1 MRGAAATE
9 RIEWGSMSLDG
20 DDPVAVELRASRRR
34 LGGVAVFSGVVNL
47 LTLSGSLY
55 MLQVYDRVIPSRNVA
70 TLLGLSAIVLIA
82 YLLQGY
88 FDALRGRM
96 LARIGAL
103 FDAGLQPQ
111 IYRALVTLPLRGTKP
126 ILAQQPLRDLDQ
138 VRAFLSGTGPTAFL
152 DMPWIPLFLIPLF
165 LFHPAIGIISTCGAA
180 TIVAMTLL
188 TEYQSRSAAKVST
201 EGNVQR
207 QLVADA
213 LRENAD
219 VIRALGMT
227 GRWAARWSF
236 TNEHYI
242 HHNTR
247 LADVHANLGSVAKVL
262 RFGLQSAV
270 LGAGAYLVVIDQAS
284 GGIMIASAILMGRAL
299 APVEVALTNWKQ
311 FVAAR
316 EGIGRLRAILKVTA
330 ASAAPAVVLQRPHRS
345 LTVEDLS
352 VVVPGTQKTVI
363 SQVSFDLK
371 IGNGLAL
378 LGASAAGK
386 SSLAKALV
394 GVWPAATGVVRLDGA
409 PIDRW
414 DSDDL
419 GRYIGYLPQDVALF
433 DGTVASNIARFDEAA
448 TSAAILEAARV
459 SGAHEMILR
468 LPDGYDTRV
477 GERGASLSAGQR
489 QRIGLA
495 RAVFGRPFLVVLD
508 EPNANLDADGE
519 NALVNAIETLRR
531 EQSIVIV
538 ISHRPNAL
546 AALNMT
552 MVIYGGRSIAF
563 GPREEVFARVA
574 QSAVRNGGVSKQS
587 SRASRLVA
595 GAAS

>member
-1 MRGAAATE
+1 
-9 RIEWGSMSLDG
+9 
-20 DDPVAVELRASRRR
+20 
-34 LGGVAVFSGVVNL
+34 VAVFSGVVNL

-70 TLLGLSAIVLIA
+70 TLLGLSAIVLVA

-96 LARIGAL
+96 LTRIGAM
-103 FDAGLQPQ
+103 FDAELQAQ

-165 LFHPAIGIISTCGAA
+165 LFHPAIGVVATCGAA
-180 TIVAMTLL
+180 AIVAMTLL
-188 TEYQSRSAAKVST
+188 TEYQSRSAARVST
-201 EGNVQR
+201 EGIVQR

-227 GRWAARWSF
+227 DRWAARWSL

-242 HHNTR
+242 HHSTR
-247 LADVHANLGSVAKVL
+247 LADVHVNLGSVARIL

-270 LGAGAYLVVIDQAS
+270 LGVGAYLVVMDQAS
-284 GGIMIASAILMGRAL
+284 GGIMIASAILMGRVL
-299 APVEVALTNWKQ
+299 APVEVALSNWKQ

-316 EGIGRLRAILKVTA
+316 EGIGRLRAVLKMTA
-330 ASAAPAVVLQRPHRS
+330 AQATPVVILQRPHRS
-345 LTVEDLS
+345 LAVEDLS

-363 SQVSFDLK
+363 SQLSFRLNV
-371 IGNGLAL
+371 GNGLAL
-378 LGASAAGK
+378 LGASAVGK

-394 GVWPAATGVVRLDGA
+394 GVWPAAAGTVRLDGA
-409 PIDRW
+409 PIERW

-419 GRYIGYLPQDVALF
+419 GRHIGYLPQDVALF
-433 DGTVASNIARFDEAA
+433 DGTVATNIARFDEAA
-448 TSAAILEAARV
+448 TSDAILEAARV

-468 LPDGYDTRV
+468 LPDGYDTRI
-477 GERGASLSAGQR
+477 GERGVSLSAGQR

-508 EPNANLDADGE
+508 EPNANLDAAGE
-519 NALVNAIETLRR
+519 NALVTAIETLRNQ
-531 EQSIVIV
+531 ESIVIV

-546 AALNMT
+546 SALDMALV
-552 MVIYGGRSIAF
+552 MHAGRSIAF
-563 GPREEVFARVA
+563 GPREQVFGRVA
-574 QSAVRNGGVSKQS
+574 QSAVRGGEVSKQG
-587 SRASRLVA
+587 AKTSRLFA